1 MESDL
6 SNDSNTPIQTLKE
19 NGVRLVACTL
29 VDNAGVT
36 RVKCVPI
43 DRLAGVA
50 QYGVGLS
57 TVFAVFAVDDHI
69 AASPGYDTP
78 SGDMRLIPD
87 LAATVKLSGAPGWA
101 WAPVDQYDQD
111 LNVMP
116 ICQRS
121 LLKRL
126 VDTAAAQGITFKT
139 AFELEF
145 TLLTA
150 KDEPV
155 HDGPGYSPIALLPL
169 EEFAVEVVTTL
180 EEQGLKVAQF
190 HPEYSMGQVEMS
202 FGALEPVAA
211 ADQHVLARTTIR
223 RIAARHGFKTSFA
236 PLVLADAVGNGAHL
250 HFSAWQ
256 DGQNLMTNGD
266 GPEGLTPTGEA
277 LAAGVLAHLR
287 DLVAVYAPSVLSYG
301 RLRPDHWS
309 GGFTCWGHENRE
321 AAIRLIKGTVGSR
334 DRAANLELKTTDHTA
349 NPYLAIAMLLA
360 SALDGLERGLKL
372 PQPLQINPSDL
383 SAAERDANQV
393 YPLPTDLGQAIDRLV
408 QSALARQAMG
418 EAQFEAF
425 LASRRL
431 EWDSYGQMDEAQ
443 LTETLRWRYG

>member
-1 MESDL
+1 MTE
-6 SNDSNTPIQTLKE
+6 NSNTAIQKFKE

-43 DRLAGVA
+43 DRLASAA
-50 QYGVGLS
+50 QFGIGLS

-69 AASPGYDTP
+69 TASPGYDTP

-87 LAATVKLSGAPGWA
+87 LAAMVELSGAPGWA

-139 AFELEF
+139 AFEIEF

-150 KDEPV
+150 NDEPV

-169 EEFAVEVVTTL
+169 EGFAVEVVTTL
-180 EEQGLKVAQF
+180 EEQGIQVAQF

-202 FGALEPVAA
+202 FGALGPVAA

-223 RIAARHGFKTSFA
+223 RVAARHGFKTAFA
-236 PLVLADAVGNGAHL
+236 PLVLEGAVGNGCHL

-256 DGQNLMTNGD
+256 AGQNLITNGD

-277 LAAGVLAHLR
+277 LAAGVLTHLR
-287 DLVAVYAPSVLSYG
+287 DLVAVYAPSVLSYS
-301 RLRPDHWS
+301 RLLPDHWS

-321 AAIRLIKGTVGSR
+321 AAIRLIKGTAGSR
-334 DRAANLELKTTDHTA
+334 DRAANMELKTIDHTA
-349 NPYLAIAMLLA
+349 NPYLAMAMLLG
-360 SALDGLERGLKL
+360 SALDGLERGLNL
-372 PQPLQINPSDL
+372 PQPLQINPSSL
-383 SAAERDANQV
+383 SEAEREANQV
-393 YPLPTDLGQAIDRLV
+393 YRLPVDLGQAIDRLA
-408 QSALARQAMG
+408 QSDFARQTMG
-418 EAQFEAF
+418 DAQFEAF
-425 LASRRL
+425 LASRQL
-431 EWDSYGQMDEAQ
+431 EWDSYGQMDQAQ

>member
-1 MESDL
+1 MNENADAV
-6 SNDSNTPIQTLKE
+6 IQKLKE
-19 NGVRLVACTL
+19 DGVRLVACTL

-43 DRLAGVA
+43 DRLAGVG

-57 TVFAVFAVDDHI
+57 YVFAVFAVDDHI

-78 SGDMRLIPD
+78 SGDMRLLPD
-87 LAATVKLSGAPGWA
+87 LAASVALSGAPGWA

-121 LLKRL
+121 LLKSM
-126 VDTAAAQGITFKT
+126 VDNAAAHGITFKM

-145 TLLTA
+145 TLFTA
-150 KDEPV
+150 DDAPV

-169 EEFAVEVVTTL
+169 EGFAVDVVTAL
-180 EEQGLKVAQF
+180 EAQGIQVAQF
-190 HPEYSMGQVEMS
+190 HPEYSSGQVEMS
-202 FGALEPVAA
+202 LGALPPVAA

-223 RIAARHGFKTSFA
+223 RIAAKHGFKTSFA
-236 PLVLADAVGNGAHL
+236 PLVLDGAVGNGCHL
-250 HFSAWQ
+250 HFSAWKA
-256 DGQNLMTNGD
+256 DKNLMTGGD
-266 GPEGLTPTGEA
+266 GPEGLTPAGEA
-277 LAAGVLAHLR
+277 LTAGVLAHLR

-301 RLRPDHWS
+301 RLQPDKWS

-321 AAIRLIKGTVGSR
+321 AAIRLIKGTAGSR
-334 DRAANLELKTTDHTA
+334 DKAANMELKTIDHTA
-349 NPYLAIAMLLA
+349 NPYLSMAMLIA
-360 SALDGLERGLKL
+360 SALDGLERGLTL
-372 PQPLQINPSDL
+372 PTPLQTNPSEL
-383 SAAERDANQV
+383 SEAERAANAV
-393 YPLPTDLGQAIDRLV
+393 YRLPADLGEAIDRLA
-408 QSALARQAMG
+408 QSDFARQAMG
-418 EAQFEAF
+418 EAEFEAF

-431 EWDSYGQMDEAQ
+431 EWDSYGTMDEAQ

>member
-1 MESDL
+1 MNENPASTL
-6 SNDSNTPIQTLKE
+6 QKLKE

-43 DRLAGVA
+43 DRLVEAA
-50 QYGVGLS
+50 HYGIGLS
-57 TVFAVFAVDDHI
+57 YVFAVFAVDDHI

-87 LAATVKLSGAPGWA
+87 LSAIVELSGAPGWA
-101 WAPVDQYDQD
+101 WAPVDQYDQE

-121 LLKRL
+121 LLKRFTG
-126 VDTAAAQGITFKT
+126 VASEQGITFKM

-145 TLLTA
+145 TLL
-150 KDEPV
+150 KDNGEPV
-155 HDGPGYSPIALLPL
+155 HYGPGYSPIALLPL
-169 EEFAVEVVTTL
+169 ESFAVEVLTAL
-180 EEQGLKVAQF
+180 DEQGIKIAQF

-202 FGALEPVAA
+202 FEALPPVAA

-223 RIAARHGFKTSFA
+223 RVAHRHGFKISFA
-236 PLVLADAVGNGAHL
+236 PLVLENAVGNGCHL

-256 DGQNLMTNGD
+256 GGQNLMTGGD
-266 GPEGLTPTGEA
+266 RIEGLTSTGEA
-277 LAAGVLAHLR
+277 LAAGVLTHLR
-287 DLVAVYAPSVLSYG
+287 DLVAVYAPSILSYS
-301 RLRPDHWS
+301 RLQPNFWS

-321 AAIRLIKGTVGSR
+321 AALRLIKGTVGSR
-334 DRAANLELKTTDHTA
+334 DRAANVELKTVDHTA
-349 NPYLAIAMLLA
+349 NPYLAMAMLIA
-360 SALDGLERGLKL
+360 SALDGLERRLEL
-372 PQPLQINPSDL
+372 PQPLQINPSIL
-383 SAAERDANQV
+383 SEAEREANKI
-393 YPLPTDLGQAIDRLV
+393 YRLPANLGQAIDRLAHSV
-408 QSALARQAMG
+408 FARWVMG

-431 EWDSYGQMDEAQ
+431 EWNSYGQLAQAQ
-443 LTETLRWRYG
+443 LTETLGWRYG